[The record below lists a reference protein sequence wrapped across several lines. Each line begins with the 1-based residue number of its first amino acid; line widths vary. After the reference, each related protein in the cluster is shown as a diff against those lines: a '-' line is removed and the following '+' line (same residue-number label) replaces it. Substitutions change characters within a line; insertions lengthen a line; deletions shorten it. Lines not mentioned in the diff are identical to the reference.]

1 VIKLIQ
7 NGSFSGEIAIPSSKS
22 DGQRAL
28 LAAAISTG
36 ISTISGLG
44 ASADE
49 LAMLAA
55 IEEMGAKIS
64 KKMDGSFEIEGVR
77 ELPHRISVSSN
88 ESGLGFRLL
97 TGTLASFL
105 GEKTI
110 KASGSLK
117 TRTMTVFEGY
127 LPKMG
132 VEVHSENGFPP
143 LKITGKLKAGRHEID
158 GSLSSQFI
166 SGLLFGFSRLNEEST
181 IQVNNLVS
189 RPYVDMTLTTLRAF
203 GAEITETDPDTFTIH
218 AREMKSTS
226 YNVESDWSSAGYW
239 LVASALG
246 QNLTIHNLNLE
257 SKQAD
262 RNLLKVFDL
271 ANCAI
276 DYSNG
281 VQIDGKNRTTFEFDA
296 TDCPDLFPALV
307 VFAAGIN
314 GKSIISGTNR
324 LVHKESNRALTL
336 QSEFGKLGLKIE
348 LIENEMHVFGT
359 GKLTGGKVHSHN
371 DHRIAMSLGI
381 ASCLSN
387 SGIEIEG
394 AEAVSKSYPTFWD
407 DFEQI
412 KNFNMKT

>member
-1 VIKLIQ
+1 MIKLIQ
-7 NGSFSGEIAIPSSKS
+7 NGNFSGEITIPSSKS

-36 ISTISGLG
+36 VSSITGLG
-44 ASADE
+44 SSADE
-49 LAMLAA
+49 LAMLSA
-55 IEEMGAKIS
+55 IQKMGAQIS
-64 KKMDGSFEIEGVR
+64 KKSDGSLEIRGVE
-77 ELPHRISVSSN
+77 ELPANLSVSSD

-97 TGTLASFL
+97 VGALVSFS
-105 GEKTI
+105 GQKIITA
-110 KASGSLK
+110 KGSLT
-117 TRTMTVFEGY
+117 TRTMSVFEEY
-127 LPKMG
+127 LPQMG
-132 VEVHSENGFPP
+132 VEVISENGFPP
-143 LKITGKLKAGRHEID
+143 LKITGKLKAGKYEID

-166 SGLLFGFSRLNEEST
+166 SGLLVGFSRLKEEST

-189 RPYVDMTLTTLRAF
+189 RPYVDMTLTTLRSF
-203 GAEITETDPDTFTIH
+203 GAEIIENEADTFTIH
-218 AREMKSTS
+218 ARELKATK
-226 YNVESDWSSAGYW
+226 YKVEADWSSASYW

-246 QNLTIHNLNLE
+246 QNLTIHNLNME

-262 RNLLKVFDL
+262 KNLLKVFDL
-271 ANCAI
+271 ANCPI

-281 VQIDGKNRTTFEFDA
+281 IQIDGKNRSTFEFDA

-359 GKLTGGKVHSHN
+359 GKLTGGKVNSHN

-381 ASCLSN
+381 ASCLAN
-387 SGIEIEG
+387 SAIEIEG

-407 DFEQI
+407 DFSQ
-412 KNFNMKT
+412 FFVP

>member
-7 NGSFSGEIAIPSSKS
+7 NRNFSGQITIPSSKS

-36 ISTISGLG
+36 ISSISGLG
-44 ASADE
+44 SSADE

-64 KKMDGSFEIEGVR
+64 KKFDGTLEIEGIS
-77 ELPHRISVSSN
+77 ELPQQITVSSN

-97 TGTLASFL
+97 VGTLASFS

-110 KASGSLK
+110 KAEGSLK
-117 TRTMTVFEGY
+117 TRTMNVFEDY

-143 LKITGKLKAGRHEID
+143 LKINGKLNVGRYEID

-166 SGLLFGFSRLNEEST
+166 SGLLFGFSRLNGIST
-181 IQVNNLVS
+181 IQVNNLFS
-189 RPYVDMTLTTLRAF
+189 RPYVDMTLNTLRAF
-203 GAEITETDPDTFTIH
+203 GAIIIETEKDSFSIQ
-218 AREMKSTS
+218 ARELKATR
-226 YNVESDWSSAGYW
+226 YKVEADWSSASYW

-246 QNLTIHNLNLE
+246 QDVNVHNLNLE

-262 RNLLKVFDL
+262 KSLLKVFEV
-271 ANCAI
+271 ANCII
-276 DYSNG
+276 DFSNG
-281 VQIDGKNRTTFEFDA
+281 LKIKGKSRKPFQFDA

-336 QSEFGKLGLKIE
+336 QSEFGKLGLRIE
-348 LIENEMHVFGT
+348 LTENEMHVFGT

-387 SGIEIEG
+387 SIIEIEK

-407 DFEQI
+407 DFEQL

>member
-1 VIKLIQ
+1 MIKRIQ
-7 NGSFSGEIAIPSSKS
+7 NGKFEGEITIPSSKS

-28 LAAAISTG
+28 LAAAISPG
-36 ISTISGLG
+36 ISSISGLG
-44 ASADE
+44 TSADE
-49 LAMLAA
+49 LAMLSA
-55 IEEMGAKIS
+55 IQKMGAKIS
-64 KKMDGSFEIEGVR
+64 KKSNGTLEIAGVE
-77 ELPHRISVSSN
+77 ELPMNLSVSSD

-97 TGTLASFL
+97 VGALASFS
-105 GEKTI
+105 GQKIITA
-110 KASGSLK
+110 KGSLT
-117 TRTMTVFEGY
+117 TRTMSVFEEY

-143 LKITGKLKAGRHEID
+143 LKINGKLKAGFYEID

-166 SGLLFGFSRLNEEST
+166 SGLLFGFSRLNEKST

-189 RPYVDMTLTTLRAF
+189 RPYVDMTLNTLRAF
-203 GAEITETDPDTFTIH
+203 GAEINETEVDTFTIQ
-218 AREMKSTS
+218 ARELKATN
-226 YNVESDWSSAGYW
+226 YQVEADWSSASYW

-262 RNLLKVFDL
+262 KNLLKVFEL

-281 VQIDGKNRTTFEFDA
+281 IQINGKNRTTFEFDA

-348 LIENEMHVFGT
+348 LTEIEMHVFGT
-359 GKLTGGKVHSHN
+359 GKLTGGKVNSHN

-381 ASCLSN
+381 ASCLADST
-387 SGIEIEG
+387 IEIEG

-407 DFEQI
+407 DF
-412 KNFNMKT
+412 KHLFFG